1 MGTPISSGFLRRYLK
16 KNKMTAAVI
25 ATAKNR
31 HTAVMYTI
39 RASTLGAKLDACSGY
54 NGSCDCTVLVCSW
67 FGAAAERRMHV
78 RVARAGIATPENQDA
93 GDDREYG
100 QKSTQADD
108 SENRGA
114 VPRG

>member
-16 KNKMTAAVI
+16 KNKTAAAVT

-54 NGSCDCTVLVCSW
+54 NGICDCTILVCSLL
-67 FGAAAERRMHV
+67 AATAERWTQFRIWRTNV
-78 RVARAGIATPENQDA
+78 ATPKNQNTRHNRK
-93 GDDREYG
+93 DR
-100 QKSTQADD
+100 QNSSQTND
-108 SENRGA
+108 
-114 VPRG
+114 